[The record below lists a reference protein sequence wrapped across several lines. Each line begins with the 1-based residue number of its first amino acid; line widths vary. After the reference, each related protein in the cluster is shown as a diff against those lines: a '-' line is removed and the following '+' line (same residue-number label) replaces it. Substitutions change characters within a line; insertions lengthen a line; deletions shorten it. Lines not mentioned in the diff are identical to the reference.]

1 MRDIIVIG
9 AGVVGC
15 SIARELSKYNLDVLV
30 VEKNSDVSEGI
41 SKGNS
46 GSMRDIIVI
55 GAGVVGCSIAR
66 ELSKYNLDVLVVEKN
81 SDVSEGISKGN
92 SGIVHAGY
100 NEKIGT
106 LKAKLNI
113 EGNKIFDDLSR
124 DLQFPFK
131 RNGAFILAFS
141 DEEMKTLES
150 LKENGEKLGVEGLEI
165 LTREEA
171 LNIEPNLNKE
181 IVGVLNVK
189 TSGIVSPYEM
199 TIALAENAAENGV
212 EFKLNSKVTNIEKIS
227 EGYKVTLNNKEVVNG
242 KLIINASGLEGAF
255 LNNLVSMSKREINPV
270 KGEYCLFDKV
280 AGAMINKTLFQ
291 VPNKLSKGVLVTPT
305 AEGNLLVGPNAVEG
319 KTLET
324 SREGIDEIL
333 YKSKK
338 SLEELP
344 VARILN
350 TFSGIRPKTKE
361 GDFIIE
367 EVEDAKNFINVIGI
381 DSPGLTAAPA
391 IGVYVVNMIKE
402 RLDLVEK
409 KNFKKTRED
418 AKNFINVIGID
429 SPGLTAAP
437 AIGVYVVNM
446 IKERLDLVEK
456 KNFKKTRE
464 KIVRF
469 VELSL
474 EEKNKLIKEKPA
486 YGHMV
491 CKCEFVTEGE
501 IVEAIHRP
509 IKALTVD
516 AIKRRTRA
524 SMGGCQGIGCTLPIS
539 KILSRELG
547 IDISDINKNSEGSPV
562 IGFKED

>member
-1 MRDIIVIG
+1 
-9 AGVVGC
+9 
-15 SIARELSKYNLDVLV
+15 
-30 VEKNSDVSEGI
+30 
-41 SKGNS
+41 
-46 GSMRDIIVI
+46 MRDIIVI

-113 EGNKIFDDLSR
+113 EGNKMFDDLSR

-141 DEEMKTLES
+141 DEDMNILES

-227 EGYKVTLNNKEVVNG
+227 EGYKVTLNNREVVNG
-242 KLIINASGLEGAF
+242 KIIINASGLEGAF

-333 YKSKK
+333 DKSKT

-409 KNFKKTRED
+409 KNFKKTRE
-418 AKNFINVIGID
+418 
-429 SPGLTAAP
+429 
-437 AIGVYVVNM
+437 
-446 IKERLDLVEK
+446 
-456 KNFKKTRE
+456 

-469 VELSL
+469 AELSL

-562 IGFKED
+562 IGFKEMIFNY

>member
-1 MRDIIVIG
+1 
-9 AGVVGC
+9 
-15 SIARELSKYNLDVLV
+15 
-30 VEKNSDVSEGI
+30 
-41 SKGNS
+41 
-46 GSMRDIIVI
+46 MRDIIVI

-141 DEEMKTLES
+141 DEDMKTLEG

-212 EFKLNSKVTNIEKIS
+212 EFKLNSKVTKKLS
-227 EGYKVTLNNKEVVNG
+227 EGYKVTLNNKEVVSG
-242 KLIINASGLEGAF
+242 KIIINASGLEGAF

-333 YKSKK
+333 DKSKK

-350 TFSGIRPKTKE
+350 TFSGIRPKTKG

-409 KNFKKTRED
+409 KNFKKTRE
-418 AKNFINVIGID
+418 
-429 SPGLTAAP
+429 
-437 AIGVYVVNM
+437 
-446 IKERLDLVEK
+446 
-456 KNFKKTRE
+456 

-469 VELSL
+469 AELSL
-474 EEKNKLIKEKPA
+474 EEKN
-486 YGHMV
+486 
-491 CKCEFVTEGE
+491 
-501 IVEAIHRP
+501 
-509 IKALTVD
+509 
-516 AIKRRTRA
+516 
-524 SMGGCQGIGCTLPIS
+524 
-539 KILSRELG
+539 
-547 IDISDINKNSEGSPV
+547 
-562 IGFKED
+562 

>member
-1 MRDIIVIG
+1 
-9 AGVVGC
+9 
-15 SIARELSKYNLDVLV
+15 
-30 VEKNSDVSEGI
+30 
-41 SKGNS
+41 
-46 GSMRDIIVI
+46 MRDIIVI

-113 EGNKIFDDLSR
+113 EGNKMFDDLSR

-212 EFKLNSKVTNIEKIS
+212 EFKLNSKVTSIEKIS
-227 EGYKVTLNNKEVVNG
+227 EGYKVTLNNKELVSG
-242 KLIINASGLEGAF
+242 KIIINASGLEGAF

-333 YKSKK
+333 DKSKK

-350 TFSGIRPKTKE
+350 TFSGIRPKTKG

-409 KNFKKTRED
+409 KNFKKTRE
-418 AKNFINVIGID
+418 
-429 SPGLTAAP
+429 
-437 AIGVYVVNM
+437 
-446 IKERLDLVEK
+446 
-456 KNFKKTRE
+456 

-469 VELSL
+469 AELSL

-491 CKCEFVTEGE
+491 CKCEFITEGE

-524 SMGGCQGIGCTLPIS
+524 SMGGCQGVGCTLPIS

>member
-1 MRDIIVIG
+1 
-9 AGVVGC
+9 
-15 SIARELSKYNLDVLV
+15 
-30 VEKNSDVSEGI
+30 
-41 SKGNS
+41 
-46 GSMRDIIVI
+46 MRDIIVI

-141 DEEMKTLES
+141 DEDMNILES

-227 EGYKVTLNNKEVVNG
+227 EGYKVTLNNREVVNG
-242 KLIINASGLEGAF
+242 KIIINASGLEGAF

-333 YKSKK
+333 DKSKK

-409 KNFKKTRED
+409 KNFKKTRE
-418 AKNFINVIGID
+418 
-429 SPGLTAAP
+429 
-437 AIGVYVVNM
+437 
-446 IKERLDLVEK
+446 
-456 KNFKKTRE
+456 

-469 VELSL
+469 AELSL

-524 SMGGCQGIGCTLPIS
+524 SMGGCQGVGCTLPIS

>member
-30 VEKNSDVSEGI
+30 VEKNSDVSG
-41 SKGNS
+41 
-46 GSMRDIIVI
+46 
-55 GAGVVGCSIAR
+55 
-66 ELSKYNLDVLVVEKN
+66 
-81 SDVSEGISKGN
+81 GISKGN

-227 EGYKVTLNNKEVVNG
+227 EGYKVTLNNKELVSG

-333 YKSKK
+333 DKSKK

-350 TFSGIRPKTKE
+350 TFSGIRPKTKG

-409 KNFKKTRED
+409 KNFKKTRE
-418 AKNFINVIGID
+418 
-429 SPGLTAAP
+429 
-437 AIGVYVVNM
+437 
-446 IKERLDLVEK
+446 
-456 KNFKKTRE
+456 

-469 VELSL
+469 AELSL

>member
-1 MRDIIVIG
+1 
-9 AGVVGC
+9 
-15 SIARELSKYNLDVLV
+15 
-30 VEKNSDVSEGI
+30 
-41 SKGNS
+41 
-46 GSMRDIIVI
+46 MRDIIVI

-131 RNGAFILAFS
+131 RNGAFILAFK

-227 EGYKVTLNNKEVVNG
+227 EGYKVTLNNKELVSG

-333 YKSKK
+333 DKSKK

-409 KNFKKTRED
+409 KNFKKTRE
-418 AKNFINVIGID
+418 
-429 SPGLTAAP
+429 
-437 AIGVYVVNM
+437 
-446 IKERLDLVEK
+446 
-456 KNFKKTRE
+456 

-469 VELSL
+469 AELSL

-524 SMGGCQGIGCTLPIS
+524 SMGGCQGVGCTLPIS

>member
-1 MRDIIVIG
+1 
-9 AGVVGC
+9 
-15 SIARELSKYNLDVLV
+15 
-30 VEKNSDVSEGI
+30 
-41 SKGNS
+41 
-46 GSMRDIIVI
+46 MRDIIVI

-141 DEEMKTLES
+141 DEDMNILES

-227 EGYKVTLNNKEVVNG
+227 EGYKVTLNNREVVNG
-242 KLIINASGLEGAF
+242 KIIINASGLEGAF

-333 YKSKK
+333 DKSKT

-409 KNFKKTRED
+409 KNFKKTRE
-418 AKNFINVIGID
+418 
-429 SPGLTAAP
+429 
-437 AIGVYVVNM
+437 
-446 IKERLDLVEK
+446 
-456 KNFKKTRE
+456 

-469 VELSL
+469 AELSL
-474 EEKNKLIKEKPA
+474 KEKNKLIKEKPA

-524 SMGGCQGIGCTLPIS
+524 SMGGCQGVGCTLPIS

-562 IGFKED
+562 IGFKE

>member
-1 MRDIIVIG
+1 
-9 AGVVGC
+9 
-15 SIARELSKYNLDVLV
+15 
-30 VEKNSDVSEGI
+30 
-41 SKGNS
+41 
-46 GSMRDIIVI
+46 MRDIIVI

-124 DLQFPFK
+124 ELQFPFK
-131 RNGAFILAFS
+131 RNGAFILAFK

-227 EGYKVTLNNKEVVNG
+227 EGYKVTLNNKEVVSG
-242 KLIINASGLEGAF
+242 KIIINASGLEGAF
-255 LNNLVSMSKREINPV
+255 LNNLISMTKREINPV

-333 YKSKK
+333 DKSKK

-402 RLDLVEK
+402 K
-409 KNFKKTRED
+409 
-418 AKNFINVIGID
+418 
-429 SPGLTAAP
+429 
-437 AIGVYVVNM
+437 
-446 IKERLDLVEK
+446 LDLVEK

-469 VELSL
+469 AELSL

-524 SMGGCQGIGCTLPIS
+524 SMGGCQGVGCTLPIS

-562 IGFKED
+562 VGFKED

>member
-1 MRDIIVIG
+1 
-9 AGVVGC
+9 
-15 SIARELSKYNLDVLV
+15 
-30 VEKNSDVSEGI
+30 
-41 SKGNS
+41 
-46 GSMRDIIVI
+46 MRDIIVI

-131 RNGAFILAFS
+131 RNGAFILAFK

-227 EGYKVTLNNKEVVNG
+227 EGYKVTLNNKEVVSG
-242 KLIINASGLEGAF
+242 KIIINASGLEGAF
-255 LNNLVSMSKREINPV
+255 LNNLVSMTKREINPV

-280 AGAMINKTLFQ
+280 AGSMINKTLFQ

-333 YKSKK
+333 DKSKK
-338 SLEELP
+338 SIEELP

-402 RLDLVEK
+402 K
-409 KNFKKTRED
+409 
-418 AKNFINVIGID
+418 
-429 SPGLTAAP
+429 
-437 AIGVYVVNM
+437 
-446 IKERLDLVEK
+446 LDLVEK

-469 VELSL
+469 AELSL

-524 SMGGCQGIGCTLPIS
+524 SMGGCQGVGCTLPIS

-562 IGFKED
+562 VGFKED

>member
-1 MRDIIVIG
+1 
-9 AGVVGC
+9 
-15 SIARELSKYNLDVLV
+15 
-30 VEKNSDVSEGI
+30 
-41 SKGNS
+41 
-46 GSMRDIIVI
+46 
-55 GAGVVGCSIAR
+55 
-66 ELSKYNLDVLVVEKN
+66 
-81 SDVSEGISKGN
+81 
-92 SGIVHAGY
+92 
-100 NEKIGT
+100 
-106 LKAKLNI
+106 
-113 EGNKIFDDLSR
+113 
-124 DLQFPFK
+124 
-131 RNGAFILAFS
+131 
-141 DEEMKTLES
+141 MKTLES

-227 EGYKVTLNNKEVVNG
+227 EGYKVTLNNREVVNG
-242 KLIINASGLEGAF
+242 KIIINASGLEGAF
-255 LNNLVSMSKREINPV
+255 LNNLVSMTKREINPV

-333 YKSKK
+333 DKSKK

-409 KNFKKTRED
+409 KNFKKTRE
-418 AKNFINVIGID
+418 
-429 SPGLTAAP
+429 
-437 AIGVYVVNM
+437 
-446 IKERLDLVEK
+446 
-456 KNFKKTRE
+456 

-469 VELSL
+469 AELSL

-524 SMGGCQGIGCTLPIS
+524 SMGGCQGVGCTLPIS

>member
-30 VEKNSDVSEGI
+30 VEKNSDVSG
-41 SKGNS
+41 
-46 GSMRDIIVI
+46 
-55 GAGVVGCSIAR
+55 
-66 ELSKYNLDVLVVEKN
+66 
-81 SDVSEGISKGN
+81 GISKGN

-212 EFKLNSKVTNIEKIS
+212 EFKLNSKVTSIEKIS

-255 LNNLVSMSKREINPV
+255 LNNLVSMTKREINPV

-333 YKSKK
+333 DKSKK

-350 TFSGIRPKTKE
+350 TFSGIRPKTKG

-409 KNFKKTRED
+409 KNFKKTRE
-418 AKNFINVIGID
+418 
-429 SPGLTAAP
+429 
-437 AIGVYVVNM
+437 
-446 IKERLDLVEK
+446 
-456 KNFKKTRE
+456 

-469 VELSL
+469 AELSL
-474 EEKNKLIKEKPA
+474 KEKNKLIKEKPA

>member
-1 MRDIIVIG
+1 
-9 AGVVGC
+9 
-15 SIARELSKYNLDVLV
+15 
-30 VEKNSDVSEGI
+30 
-41 SKGNS
+41 
-46 GSMRDIIVI
+46 MRDIIVI

-212 EFKLNSKVTNIEKIS
+212 EFKLNSKVTSIEKIS
-227 EGYKVTLNNKEVVNG
+227 EGYKVTLNNKELVSG
-242 KLIINASGLEGAF
+242 KIIINASGLEGAF

-291 VPNKLSKGVLVTPT
+291 VPSKLSKGVLVTPT

-333 YKSKK
+333 DKSKK

-409 KNFKKTRED
+409 KNFKKTRE
-418 AKNFINVIGID
+418 
-429 SPGLTAAP
+429 
-437 AIGVYVVNM
+437 
-446 IKERLDLVEK
+446 
-456 KNFKKTRE
+456 

-469 VELSL
+469 AELSL

>member
-1 MRDIIVIG
+1 
-9 AGVVGC
+9 
-15 SIARELSKYNLDVLV
+15 
-30 VEKNSDVSEGI
+30 
-41 SKGNS
+41 
-46 GSMRDIIVI
+46 MRDIIVI

-113 EGNKIFDDLSR
+113 EGNKMFDDLSR

-141 DEEMKTLES
+141 DKDMKTLES
-150 LKENGEKLGVEGLEI
+150 LKEKGEKLGIEGLEI

-212 EFKLNSKVTNIEKIS
+212 EFKLNSKVTSIEKIS
-227 EGYKVTLNNKEVVNG
+227 EGYKVTLNNKEIVNG

-255 LNNLVSMSKREINPV
+255 LNNLVSMTKREINPV

-333 YKSKK
+333 DKSKK

-409 KNFKKTRED
+409 KNFKKTRE
-418 AKNFINVIGID
+418 
-429 SPGLTAAP
+429 
-437 AIGVYVVNM
+437 
-446 IKERLDLVEK
+446 
-456 KNFKKTRE
+456 

-469 VELSL
+469 AELSL
-474 EEKNKLIKEKPA
+474 EEKNRLIKEKPA

-509 IKALTVD
+509 IPALTVD

>member
-1 MRDIIVIG
+1 
-9 AGVVGC
+9 
-15 SIARELSKYNLDVLV
+15 
-30 VEKNSDVSEGI
+30 
-41 SKGNS
+41 
-46 GSMRDIIVI
+46 MRDIIVI

-131 RNGAFILAFS
+131 RNGAFILAFK

-181 IVGVLNVK
+181 IVGALNVK

-227 EGYKVTLNNKEVVNG
+227 EGYKVTLNNKEVVSG
-242 KLIINASGLEGAF
+242 KIIINASGLEGAF
-255 LNNLVSMSKREINPV
+255 LNNLVSMTKREINPV

-333 YKSKK
+333 DKSKK
-338 SLEELP
+338 SIKELP

-402 RLDLVEK
+402 K
-409 KNFKKTRED
+409 
-418 AKNFINVIGID
+418 
-429 SPGLTAAP
+429 
-437 AIGVYVVNM
+437 
-446 IKERLDLVEK
+446 LDLVEK

-469 VELSL
+469 AELSL
-474 EEKNKLIKEKPA
+474 EEKNRLIKEKPA

-524 SMGGCQGIGCTLPIS
+524 SMGGCQGVGCTLPIS

>member
-1 MRDIIVIG
+1 
-9 AGVVGC
+9 
-15 SIARELSKYNLDVLV
+15 
-30 VEKNSDVSEGI
+30 
-41 SKGNS
+41 
-46 GSMRDIIVI
+46 MRDIIVI

-141 DEEMKTLES
+141 DEEMKALES

-212 EFKLNSKVTNIEKIS
+212 EFKLNSKVTSIEKIS
-227 EGYKVTLNNKEVVNG
+227 EGYKVTLNNKELVSG

-333 YKSKK
+333 DKSKK

-350 TFSGIRPKTKE
+350 TFSGIRPKTKG

-409 KNFKKTRED
+409 KNFKKTRE
-418 AKNFINVIGID
+418 
-429 SPGLTAAP
+429 
-437 AIGVYVVNM
+437 
-446 IKERLDLVEK
+446 
-456 KNFKKTRE
+456 

-469 VELSL
+469 AELSL

-486 YGHMV
+486 YGHMI

-509 IKALTVD
+509 IKAFTVD

>member
-1 MRDIIVIG
+1 
-9 AGVVGC
+9 
-15 SIARELSKYNLDVLV
+15 
-30 VEKNSDVSEGI
+30 
-41 SKGNS
+41 
-46 GSMRDIIVI
+46 MRDIIVI

-113 EGNKIFDDLSR
+113 EGNKSFDDLSR

-131 RNGAFILAFS
+131 RNGAFILAFK

-227 EGYKVTLNNKEVVNG
+227 EGYKVTLNNKEVVSG
-242 KLIINASGLEGAF
+242 KIIINASGLEGAF
-255 LNNLVSMSKREINPV
+255 LNNLVSMTKREINPV

-319 KTLET
+319 RTLET

-333 YKSKK
+333 DKSKK

-367 EVEDAKNFINVIGI
+367 EVADAKNFINVIGI

-402 RLDLVEK
+402 K
-409 KNFKKTRED
+409 
-418 AKNFINVIGID
+418 
-429 SPGLTAAP
+429 
-437 AIGVYVVNM
+437 
-446 IKERLDLVEK
+446 LDLVEK

-469 VELSL
+469 AELSL

-524 SMGGCQGIGCTLPIS
+524 SMGGCQGVGCTLPIS

-562 IGFKED
+562 VGFKED

>member
-1 MRDIIVIG
+1 
-9 AGVVGC
+9 
-15 SIARELSKYNLDVLV
+15 
-30 VEKNSDVSEGI
+30 
-41 SKGNS
+41 
-46 GSMRDIIVI
+46 MRDIIVI

-227 EGYKVTLNNKEVVNG
+227 EGYKVTLNNKELVSG
-242 KLIINASGLEGAF
+242 KIIINASGLEGAF

-291 VPNKLSKGVLVTPT
+291 VPSKLSKGVLVTPT

-333 YKSKK
+333 DKSKK

-350 TFSGIRPKTKE
+350 TFSGIRPKTKG

-391 IGVYVVNMIKE
+391 IGVYVVNMIKDK
-402 RLDLVEK
+402 LDL
-409 KNFKKTRED
+409 
-418 AKNFINVIGID
+418 I
-429 SPGLTAAP
+429 
-437 AIGVYVVNM
+437 
-446 IKERLDLVEK
+446 EK

-464 KIVRF
+464 KIARF
-469 VELSL
+469 AELSL

>member
-1 MRDIIVIG
+1 
-9 AGVVGC
+9 
-15 SIARELSKYNLDVLV
+15 
-30 VEKNSDVSEGI
+30 
-41 SKGNS
+41 
-46 GSMRDIIVI
+46 MRDIIVI

-227 EGYKVTLNNKEVVNG
+227 EGYKVTLNNKELVSG

-333 YKSKK
+333 DKSKK

-409 KNFKKTRED
+409 KNFKKTRE
-418 AKNFINVIGID
+418 
-429 SPGLTAAP
+429 
-437 AIGVYVVNM
+437 
-446 IKERLDLVEK
+446 
-456 KNFKKTRE
+456 

-469 VELSL
+469 AELSL
-474 EEKNKLIKEKPA
+474 EEKNRLIKEKPA

-524 SMGGCQGIGCTLPIS
+524 SMGGCQGVGCTLPIS

>member
-1 MRDIIVIG
+1 
-9 AGVVGC
+9 
-15 SIARELSKYNLDVLV
+15 
-30 VEKNSDVSEGI
+30 
-41 SKGNS
+41 
-46 GSMRDIIVI
+46 MRDIIVI

-212 EFKLNSKVTNIEKIS
+212 EFKLNSKVTSIEKIS
-227 EGYKVTLNNKEVVNG
+227 EGYKVTLNNKELVSG
-242 KLIINASGLEGAF
+242 KIIINASGLEGAF

-291 VPNKLSKGVLVTPT
+291 VPNKLSKRVLVTPT

-333 YKSKK
+333 DKSKK

-350 TFSGIRPKTKE
+350 TFSGIRPKTKG

-409 KNFKKTRED
+409 KNFKKTRE
-418 AKNFINVIGID
+418 
-429 SPGLTAAP
+429 
-437 AIGVYVVNM
+437 
-446 IKERLDLVEK
+446 
-456 KNFKKTRE
+456 

-469 VELSL
+469 AELSL

-491 CKCEFVTEGE
+491 CKCEFITEGE

>member
-1 MRDIIVIG
+1 
-9 AGVVGC
+9 
-15 SIARELSKYNLDVLV
+15 
-30 VEKNSDVSEGI
+30 
-41 SKGNS
+41 
-46 GSMRDIIVI
+46 MRDIIVI

-141 DEEMKTLES
+141 DEEMETLES
-150 LKENGEKLGVEGLEI
+150 LKENGERLGVEGLEI

-212 EFKLNSKVTNIEKIS
+212 EFKLNSKVTSIEKIS
-227 EGYKVTLNNKEVVNG
+227 EGYKVILNNKEIVNG

-291 VPNKLSKGVLVTPT
+291 VPSKLSKGVLVTPT

-333 YKSKK
+333 DKSKK
-338 SLEELP
+338 SIEELP

-402 RLDLVEK
+402 K
-409 KNFKKTRED
+409 
-418 AKNFINVIGID
+418 
-429 SPGLTAAP
+429 
-437 AIGVYVVNM
+437 
-446 IKERLDLVEK
+446 LDLVEK

-469 VELSL
+469 AELSL

-524 SMGGCQGIGCTLPIS
+524 SMGGCQGIGCTLPMS

>member
-1 MRDIIVIG
+1 M
-9 AGVVGC
+9 
-15 SIARELSKYNLDVLV
+15 K
-30 VEKNSDVSEGI
+30 
-41 SKGNS
+41 
-46 GSMRDIIVI
+46 DIIVI

-212 EFKLNSKVTNIEKIS
+212 EFKLNSKVTSIEKIS
-227 EGYKVTLNNKEVVNG
+227 EGYKVTLNNKELVSG

-270 KGEYCLFDKV
+270 KGEYCLFNKV

-333 YKSKK
+333 DKSKK

-402 RLDLVEK
+402 K
-409 KNFKKTRED
+409 
-418 AKNFINVIGID
+418 
-429 SPGLTAAP
+429 
-437 AIGVYVVNM
+437 
-446 IKERLDLVEK
+446 LDLVEK

-469 VELSL
+469 AELSL
-474 EEKNKLIKEKPA
+474 EEKNRLIKEKPA

-524 SMGGCQGIGCTLPIS
+524 SMGGCQGVGCTLPIS

>member
-1 MRDIIVIG
+1 
-9 AGVVGC
+9 
-15 SIARELSKYNLDVLV
+15 
-30 VEKNSDVSEGI
+30 
-41 SKGNS
+41 
-46 GSMRDIIVI
+46 MRDIIVI

-141 DEEMKTLES
+141 DEDMNILES

-227 EGYKVTLNNKEVVNG
+227 EGYKVTLNNREVVNG
-242 KLIINASGLEGAF
+242 KIIINASGLEGAF
-255 LNNLVSMSKREINPV
+255 LNNLVSMTKREINPV

-333 YKSKK
+333 DKSKK

-409 KNFKKTRED
+409 KNFKR
-418 AKNFINVIGID
+418 
-429 SPGLTAAP
+429 
-437 AIGVYVVNM
+437 
-446 IKERLDLVEK
+446 
-456 KNFKKTRE
+456 TRE

-469 VELSL
+469 AELSL
-474 EEKNKLIKEKPA
+474 KEKNKLIKEKPA

-524 SMGGCQGIGCTLPIS
+524 SMGGC
-539 KILSRELG
+539 
-547 IDISDINKNSEGSPV
+547 
-562 IGFKED
+562 

>member
-1 MRDIIVIG
+1 
-9 AGVVGC
+9 
-15 SIARELSKYNLDVLV
+15 
-30 VEKNSDVSEGI
+30 
-41 SKGNS
+41 
-46 GSMRDIIVI
+46 MRDIIVI

-227 EGYKVTLNNKEVVNG
+227 EGYKVTLNNKELVSG
-242 KLIINASGLEGAF
+242 KIIINASGLEGAF

-333 YKSKK
+333 DKSKK

-409 KNFKKTRED
+409 KNFKKTRE
-418 AKNFINVIGID
+418 
-429 SPGLTAAP
+429 
-437 AIGVYVVNM
+437 
-446 IKERLDLVEK
+446 
-456 KNFKKTRE
+456 

-469 VELSL
+469 AELSL

>member
-30 VEKNSDVSEGI
+30 I
-41 SKGNS
+41 
-46 GSMRDIIVI
+46 
-55 GAGVVGCSIAR
+55 
-66 ELSKYNLDVLVVEKN
+66 EKN

-131 RNGAFILAFS
+131 RNGAFILAFK

-227 EGYKVTLNNKEVVNG
+227 EEYKVTLNNKEVVSG
-242 KLIINASGLEGAF
+242 KIIINASGLEGAF
-255 LNNLVSMSKREINPV
+255 LNNLVSMTKREINPV

-280 AGAMINKTLFQ
+280 AGSMINKTLFQ

-333 YKSKK
+333 DKSKK

-402 RLDLVEK
+402 K
-409 KNFKKTRED
+409 
-418 AKNFINVIGID
+418 
-429 SPGLTAAP
+429 
-437 AIGVYVVNM
+437 
-446 IKERLDLVEK
+446 LDLVEK

-469 VELSL
+469 AELSL

-524 SMGGCQGIGCTLPIS
+524 SMGGCQGVGCTLPIS

-562 IGFKED
+562 VGFKED

>member
-15 SIARELSKYNLDVLV
+15 SIARELSKYNLDVL
-30 VEKNSDVSEGI
+30 
-41 SKGNS
+41 
-46 GSMRDIIVI
+46 M
-55 GAGVVGCSIAR
+55 
-66 ELSKYNLDVLVVEKN
+66 VEKN

-227 EGYKVTLNNKEVVNG
+227 EGYKVTLNNKEVVSG
-242 KLIINASGLEGAF
+242 KIIINASGLEGAF
-255 LNNLVSMSKREINPV
+255 LNNLVSMTKREINPV

-280 AGAMINKTLFQ
+280 AGSMINKTLFQ

-333 YKSKK
+333 DKSKK

-350 TFSGIRPKTKE
+350 TFSGIRPKTKG

-409 KNFKKTRED
+409 KNFKKTRE
-418 AKNFINVIGID
+418 
-429 SPGLTAAP
+429 
-437 AIGVYVVNM
+437 
-446 IKERLDLVEK
+446 
-456 KNFKKTRE
+456 

-469 VELSL
+469 AELSL

-524 SMGGCQGIGCTLPIS
+524 SMGGCQGVGCTLPIS

>member
-1 MRDIIVIG
+1 M
-9 AGVVGC
+9 
-15 SIARELSKYNLDVLV
+15 K
-30 VEKNSDVSEGI
+30 
-41 SKGNS
+41 
-46 GSMRDIIVI
+46 DIIVI

-113 EGNKIFDDLSR
+113 EGNRMFDDLSR

-141 DEEMKTLES
+141 DEDMNILES

-227 EGYKVTLNNKEVVNG
+227 EGYKVTLNNKELVSG

-270 KGEYCLFDKV
+270 KGEYCLFDKA

-333 YKSKK
+333 DKSKK

-350 TFSGIRPKTKE
+350 TFSGIRPKTNH

-409 KNFKKTRED
+409 KNFKKTRE
-418 AKNFINVIGID
+418 
-429 SPGLTAAP
+429 
-437 AIGVYVVNM
+437 
-446 IKERLDLVEK
+446 
-456 KNFKKTRE
+456 

-469 VELSL
+469 AELSL

-524 SMGGCQGIGCTLPIS
+524 SMGGCQGVGCTLPIS

>member
-1 MRDIIVIG
+1 
-9 AGVVGC
+9 
-15 SIARELSKYNLDVLV
+15 
-30 VEKNSDVSEGI
+30 
-41 SKGNS
+41 
-46 GSMRDIIVI
+46 MRDIIVI

-227 EGYKVTLNNKEVVNG
+227 EGYKVTLNNKEVVSG
-242 KLIINASGLEGAF
+242 KIIINASGLEGAF

-333 YKSKK
+333 DKSKK

-409 KNFKKTRED
+409 KNFKKTRE
-418 AKNFINVIGID
+418 
-429 SPGLTAAP
+429 
-437 AIGVYVVNM
+437 
-446 IKERLDLVEK
+446 
-456 KNFKKTRE
+456 

-469 VELSL
+469 AELSL
-474 EEKNKLIKEKPA
+474 EEKNRLIKEKPA

>member
-1 MRDIIVIG
+1 
-9 AGVVGC
+9 
-15 SIARELSKYNLDVLV
+15 
-30 VEKNSDVSEGI
+30 
-41 SKGNS
+41 
-46 GSMRDIIVI
+46 MRDIIVI

-141 DEEMKTLES
+141 DEDMNILES

-227 EGYKVTLNNKEVVNG
+227 EGYKVTLNNKELVSG

-333 YKSKK
+333 DKSKT

-409 KNFKKTRED
+409 KNFKKTRE
-418 AKNFINVIGID
+418 
-429 SPGLTAAP
+429 
-437 AIGVYVVNM
+437 
-446 IKERLDLVEK
+446 
-456 KNFKKTRE
+456 

-469 VELSL
+469 AELSL

-524 SMGGCQGIGCTLPIS
+524 SMGGCQGVGCTLPIS

>member
-1 MRDIIVIG
+1 M
-9 AGVVGC
+9 
-15 SIARELSKYNLDVLV
+15 K
-30 VEKNSDVSEGI
+30 
-41 SKGNS
+41 
-46 GSMRDIIVI
+46 DIIVI

-141 DEEMKTLES
+141 DEDMNILES

-227 EGYKVTLNNKEVVNG
+227 EGYKVTLNNKELVSG
-242 KLIINASGLEGAF
+242 KIIINASGLEGAF

-333 YKSKK
+333 DKSKK

-367 EVEDAKNFINVIGI
+367 EVV
-381 DSPGLTAAPA
+381 
-391 IGVYVVNMIKE
+391 
-402 RLDLVEK
+402 
-409 KNFKKTRED
+409 D

-464 KIVRF
+464 KIARF
-469 VELSL
+469 AELSL
-474 EEKNKLIKEKPA
+474 EEKNRLIKEKPE

-509 IKALTVD
+509 IPALTVD

>member
-1 MRDIIVIG
+1 
-9 AGVVGC
+9 
-15 SIARELSKYNLDVLV
+15 
-30 VEKNSDVSEGI
+30 
-41 SKGNS
+41 
-46 GSMRDIIVI
+46 MRDIIVI

-131 RNGAFILAFS
+131 RNGAFILAFK

-227 EGYKVTLNNKEVVNG
+227 EEYKVTLNNKEVVSG
-242 KLIINASGLEGAF
+242 KIIINASGLEGAF
-255 LNNLVSMSKREINPV
+255 LNNLVSMTKREINPV

-280 AGAMINKTLFQ
+280 AGSMINKTLFQ

-333 YKSKK
+333 DKSKK

-402 RLDLVEK
+402 K
-409 KNFKKTRED
+409 
-418 AKNFINVIGID
+418 
-429 SPGLTAAP
+429 
-437 AIGVYVVNM
+437 
-446 IKERLDLVEK
+446 LDLVEK

-469 VELSL
+469 AELSL

-516 AIKRRTRA
+516 AVKRRTRA
-524 SMGGCQGIGCTLPIS
+524 SMGGCQGVGCTLPIS

-562 IGFKED
+562 VGFKED

>member
-1 MRDIIVIG
+1 
-9 AGVVGC
+9 
-15 SIARELSKYNLDVLV
+15 
-30 VEKNSDVSEGI
+30 
-41 SKGNS
+41 
-46 GSMRDIIVI
+46 MRDIIVI

-141 DEEMKTLES
+141 DEDMKTLES

-227 EGYKVTLNNKEVVNG
+227 EGYKVTLNNKELVSG

-333 YKSKK
+333 DKSKK

-409 KNFKKTRED
+409 KNFKKTRE
-418 AKNFINVIGID
+418 
-429 SPGLTAAP
+429 
-437 AIGVYVVNM
+437 
-446 IKERLDLVEK
+446 
-456 KNFKKTRE
+456 

-469 VELSL
+469 AELSL

-524 SMGGCQGIGCTLPIS
+524 SMGGCQGVGCTLPIS

>member
-1 MRDIIVIG
+1 
-9 AGVVGC
+9 
-15 SIARELSKYNLDVLV
+15 
-30 VEKNSDVSEGI
+30 
-41 SKGNS
+41 
-46 GSMRDIIVI
+46 MRDIIVI

-227 EGYKVTLNNKEVVNG
+227 EGYKVTLNNKELVSG
-242 KLIINASGLEGAF
+242 KIIINASGLEGAF
-255 LNNLVSMSKREINPV
+255 LNNLVSMTKREINPV

-333 YKSKK
+333 DKSKK

-409 KNFKKTRED
+409 KNFKKTRE
-418 AKNFINVIGID
+418 
-429 SPGLTAAP
+429 
-437 AIGVYVVNM
+437 
-446 IKERLDLVEK
+446 
-456 KNFKKTRE
+456 

-469 VELSL
+469 AELSL

>member
-1 MRDIIVIG
+1 MRDIILIG

-30 VEKNSDVSEGI
+30 VEKNSDVSEG
-41 SKGNS
+41 
-46 GSMRDIIVI
+46 V
-55 GAGVVGCSIAR
+55 
-66 ELSKYNLDVLVVEKN
+66 
-81 SDVSEGISKGN
+81 SKGN

-113 EGNKIFDDLSR
+113 EGNKMFDDLSR

-141 DEEMKTLES
+141 DKDMKTLES
-150 LKENGEKLGVEGLEI
+150 LKEKGEKLGIEGLEI

-212 EFKLNSKVTNIEKIS
+212 EFKLNSKVTSIEKIS
-227 EGYKVTLNNKEVVNG
+227 EGYKVTLNNKEIVNG

-291 VPNKLSKGVLVTPT
+291 VPSKLSKGVLVTPT

-333 YKSKK
+333 DKSKK

-344 VARILN
+344 LARILN
-350 TFSGIRPKTKE
+350 TFSGIRPKTNH

-391 IGVYVVNMIKE
+391 IGVYVVNMIKDK
-402 RLDLVEK
+402 LDL
-409 KNFKKTRED
+409 
-418 AKNFINVIGID
+418 I
-429 SPGLTAAP
+429 
-437 AIGVYVVNM
+437 
-446 IKERLDLVEK
+446 EK

-464 KIVRF
+464 KIARF
-469 VELSL
+469 AELSL
-474 EEKNKLIKEKPA
+474 EEKNRLIKEKPA

-509 IKALTVD
+509 IPALTVD

>member
-1 MRDIIVIG
+1 
-9 AGVVGC
+9 
-15 SIARELSKYNLDVLV
+15 
-30 VEKNSDVSEGI
+30 
-41 SKGNS
+41 
-46 GSMRDIIVI
+46 MRDIIVI

-227 EGYKVTLNNKEVVNG
+227 EGYKVTLNNKEVVSG
-242 KLIINASGLEGAF
+242 KIIINASGLEGAF

-333 YKSKK
+333 DKSKK
-338 SLEELP
+338 SVEELP

-409 KNFKKTRED
+409 KNFKKTRE
-418 AKNFINVIGID
+418 
-429 SPGLTAAP
+429 
-437 AIGVYVVNM
+437 
-446 IKERLDLVEK
+446 
-456 KNFKKTRE
+456 

-469 VELSL
+469 AELSL

-486 YGHMV
+486 YGHMI

>member
-1 MRDIIVIG
+1 
-9 AGVVGC
+9 
-15 SIARELSKYNLDVLV
+15 
-30 VEKNSDVSEGI
+30 
-41 SKGNS
+41 
-46 GSMRDIIVI
+46 MRDIIVI

-227 EGYKVTLNNKEVVNG
+227 EGYKVTLNNKELVSG
-242 KLIINASGLEGAF
+242 KIIINASGLEGAF

-291 VPNKLSKGVLVTPT
+291 VPSKLSKGVLVTPT

-333 YKSKK
+333 DKSKK

-350 TFSGIRPKTKE
+350 TFSGIRPKTKG

-409 KNFKKTRED
+409 KNFKKTRE
-418 AKNFINVIGID
+418 
-429 SPGLTAAP
+429 
-437 AIGVYVVNM
+437 
-446 IKERLDLVEK
+446 
-456 KNFKKTRE
+456 

-469 VELSL
+469 AELSL
-474 EEKNKLIKEKPA
+474 EEKNRLIKEKPA

-524 SMGGCQGIGCTLPIS
+524 SMGGCQGVGCTLPIS

>member
-1 MRDIIVIG
+1 
-9 AGVVGC
+9 
-15 SIARELSKYNLDVLV
+15 
-30 VEKNSDVSEGI
+30 
-41 SKGNS
+41 
-46 GSMRDIIVI
+46 MRDIIVI

-212 EFKLNSKVTNIEKIS
+212 EFKLNSKVTSIEKIS
-227 EGYKVTLNNKEVVNG
+227 EGYKVTLNNKEIVNG

-291 VPNKLSKGVLVTPT
+291 VPSKLSKGVLVTPT

-333 YKSKK
+333 DKSKK
-338 SLEELP
+338 SIEELP

-391 IGVYVVNMIKE
+391 IGVYVVNI
-402 RLDLVEK
+402 
-409 KNFKKTRED
+409 
-418 AKNFINVIGID
+418 
-429 SPGLTAAP
+429 
-437 AIGVYVVNM
+437 

-469 VELSL
+469 AELSL

-486 YGHMV
+486 YGHMI

>member
-1 MRDIIVIG
+1 
-9 AGVVGC
+9 
-15 SIARELSKYNLDVLV
+15 
-30 VEKNSDVSEGI
+30 
-41 SKGNS
+41 
-46 GSMRDIIVI
+46 MRDIIVI

-141 DEEMKTLES
+141 DKDMKTLES
-150 LKENGEKLGVEGLEI
+150 LKEKGEKLGIEGLEI

-212 EFKLNSKVTNIEKIS
+212 EFKLNSKVTSIEKIS
-227 EGYKVTLNNKEVVNG
+227 EGYKVTLNNKEIVNG

-333 YKSKK
+333 DKSKK

-350 TFSGIRPKTKE
+350 TFSGIRPKTKG

-402 RLDLVEK
+402 K
-409 KNFKKTRED
+409 
-418 AKNFINVIGID
+418 
-429 SPGLTAAP
+429 
-437 AIGVYVVNM
+437 
-446 IKERLDLVEK
+446 LDLVEK

-469 VELSL
+469 AELSL

-524 SMGGCQGIGCTLPIS
+524 SMGGCQGVGCTLPIS

>member
-1 MRDIIVIG
+1 
-9 AGVVGC
+9 
-15 SIARELSKYNLDVLV
+15 
-30 VEKNSDVSEGI
+30 
-41 SKGNS
+41 
-46 GSMRDIIVI
+46 MRDIIVI

-212 EFKLNSKVTNIEKIS
+212 EFKLNSKVTSIEKIS
-227 EGYKVTLNNKEVVNG
+227 EGYKVTLNNKELVSG
-242 KLIINASGLEGAF
+242 KIIINASGLEGAF

-333 YKSKK
+333 DKSKK

-350 TFSGIRPKTKE
+350 TFSGIRPKTKG

-409 KNFKKTRED
+409 KNFKKTRE
-418 AKNFINVIGID
+418 
-429 SPGLTAAP
+429 
-437 AIGVYVVNM
+437 
-446 IKERLDLVEK
+446 
-456 KNFKKTRE
+456 

-469 VELSL
+469 AELSL

-491 CKCEFVTEGE
+491 CKCEFITEGE

-516 AIKRRTRA
+516 SIKRRTRA